1 MTNFWCQLT
10 EIFENL
16 FIYSVCKDVILYYW
30 LKKWWL
36 KNYFE
41 YYFYRRR
48 EFKVMIKKNIEQDLK
63 DKTKFYSIEKTSYR
77 IIIEEIPKKDS
88 RNGKY
93 LIISQ

>member
-16 FIYSVCKDVILYYW
+16 FIYSVCKDVILYYQ

-41 YYFYRRR
+41 
-48 EFKVMIKKNIEQDLK
+48 KKNI
-63 DKTKFYSIEKTSYR
+63 DKENF
-77 IIIEEIPKKDS
+77 
-88 RNGKY
+88 
-93 LIISQ
+93 L

>member
-1 MTNFWCQLT
+1 
-10 EIFENL
+10 
-16 FIYSVCKDVILYYW
+16 
-30 LKKWWL
+30 
-36 KNYFE
+36 
-41 YYFYRRR
+41 
-48 EFKVMIKKNIEQDLK
+48 MIKKNIERDLK